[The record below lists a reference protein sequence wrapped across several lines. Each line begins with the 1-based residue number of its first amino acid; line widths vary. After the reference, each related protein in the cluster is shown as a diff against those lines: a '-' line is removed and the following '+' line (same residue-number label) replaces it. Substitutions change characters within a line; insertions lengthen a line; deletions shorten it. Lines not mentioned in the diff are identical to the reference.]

1 MSGTRR
7 GDKLWGLWAFAF
19 LLQGYCKIILDILQY
34 NTKKG
39 RFCTKTA
46 GAAVC
51 RPRFIFIVLARLF
64 GVAASRGDTAAALF
78 YTGTA
83 GKIRRAA

>member
-46 GAAVC
+46 GGAVW
-51 RPRFIFIVLARLF
+51 RPRVKIIFQSRQF
-64 GVAASRGDTAAALF
+64 GVAATPGETAAPHF
-78 YTGTA
+78 
-83 GKIRRAA
+83 